1 MLLCVVVVFLL
12 CNVWALIANMV
23 EAMSNGKTIDWLVQF
38 SNMLVTINSSVNFVI
53 YVIFG
58 EKFKRLFF
66 KLFFPQG
73 VCGWNPVAG
82 GRNGGAGGHGG
93 IVDESEATGNG
104 AAVVECQFPGGRANR
119 ASRRAHHQHHHQH
132 HQHHQH
138 HHDSHQYNVNERR
151 GTGNTA
157 SSALSLYGN
166 DSAAGSG
173 GNGDAGPAKIKRE
186 HSTGTAVEE
195 SQI

>member
-12 CNVWALIANMV
+12 CNVWALIANMI

-73 VCGWNPVAG
+73 VCGWHPVAG
-82 GRNGGAGGHGG
+82 GRNGGGTGGHGG
-93 IVDESEATGNG
+93 VVDESEATVNG
-104 AAVVECQFPGGRANR
+104 AAVVECQYPGGRSNR
-119 ASRRAHHQHHHQH
+119 ASSRRAQHHHHHQH
-132 HQHHQH
+132 HRHN
-138 HHDSHQYNVNERR
+138 SHRYNVNERR

-173 GNGDAGPAKIKRE
+173 GNGDAAPPKIKRE